1 MTATPSRIIDKV
13 GLCVLREGRLL
24 VARSHGQDVFQIP
37 GGKVEDTDA
46 DDIAALER
54 EIREELGVEI
64 DRASATFIGLFSAV
78 AAGRVG
84 VTVTVKLFEARFSG
98 EPRPQGEIDELAW
111 LDLATPGRMSV
122 SSVVQ
127 DRIAPF
133 LLEREI

>member
-24 VARSHGQDVFQIP
+24 LARSRGQDVFQIP

-64 DRASATFIGLFSAV
+64 DRTSAMFIGLFSAV
-78 AAGRVG
+78 AAGHVG

-98 EPRPQGEIDELAW
+98 EPQPQSEIEELAW
-111 LDLATPGRMSV
+111 LDLATPDHISV